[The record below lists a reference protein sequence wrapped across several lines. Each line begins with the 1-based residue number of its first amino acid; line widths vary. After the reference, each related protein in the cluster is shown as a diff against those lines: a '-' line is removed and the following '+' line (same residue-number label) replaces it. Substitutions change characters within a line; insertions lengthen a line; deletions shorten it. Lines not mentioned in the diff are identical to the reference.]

1 MKPHSSS
8 GAAVR
13 WQWNGALRGAVTAA
27 PAAAVA
33 LWDVQAAA
41 ALAVGLLPVC
51 SLPLAPGRPA
61 RLRSGLVGVLAA
73 LSVFLGG
80 FLAQWPV
87 VATLG
92 LALAG
97 GLLGHVVAAR
107 PGPVSML
114 GLVICL
120 PLFAVGL
127 SYPGAG
133 EVAGLALDLLVGT
146 AWSVLVALAW
156 PEHPAPPA
164 PRAPTPPPA
173 LLVTYGWVAGVTGA
187 VCAAI
192 GFAASLEHVGWAPA
206 AALLVMRPDPPT
218 QRLRSLD
225 RLGDVV
231 IGALAAIALVLADP
245 PDWVYGAAILLVMT
259 AATAVA
265 GSRWYVLPTLTTC
278 LVFIMLLARDPGDA
292 AMRFWER
299 VVETGL
305 GVGIAAVA
313 GFVVLPALVRR
324 RASRPDRQART

>member
-1 MKPHSSS
+1 MTGDGAARS

-13 WQWNGALRGAVTAA
+13 WQWSGALRGAVTAA
-27 PAAAVA
+27 PAAVVA
-33 LWDVQAAA
+33 LGDVQAAA

-51 SLPLAPGRPA
+51 SLPLAPRRPA
-61 RLRSGLVGVLAA
+61 RVRAGLFGVLAA

-80 FLAQWPV
+80 VLAQWPV
-87 VATLG
+87 AAVLG

-97 GLLGHVVAAR
+97 GALGHLVAAR
-107 PGPVSML
+107 RSPASML

-127 SYPGAG
+127 SYPGTE
-133 EVAGLALDLLVGT
+133 EVAGLALDLLIGT
-146 AWSVLVALAW
+146 TWSVLVALAW
-156 PEHPAPPA
+156 PEHEAPPA
-164 PRAPTPPPA
+164 PRAPMPPPE
-173 LLVTYGWVAGVTGA
+173 LLVIYGWVVGVTGA

-218 QRLRSLD
+218 QRMRSLD

-231 IGALAAIALVLADP
+231 LGALAAIALVLADP
-245 PDWVYGAAILLVMT
+245 PDWVYGAAILLVMV
-259 AATAVA
+259 AATATA

-278 LVFIMLLARDPGDA
+278 LVFIMLLATDSSSA
-292 AMRFWER
+292 AARFWER
-299 VVETGL
+299 VAETGL
-305 GVGIAAVA
+305 GVGVAALA

-324 RASRPDRQART
+324 RTRRRPSV